1 MFEEEDQRESETVN
15 TELLAHRRR
24 LVDEWNAWRA
34 RSKKELAEEGIHDR
48 AKETETE
55 EDKEEI
61 EVWVE
66 EVVEQI
72 EEEVED
78 EDEED

>member
-1 MFEEEDQRESETVN
+1 MN
-15 TELLAHRRR
+15 TELLALRRR

-34 RSKKELAEEGIHDR
+34 RSTKELAEHKGHDHV
-48 AKETETE
+48 KEKQSE

-66 EVVEQI
+66 DIIEQI

-78 EDEED
+78 